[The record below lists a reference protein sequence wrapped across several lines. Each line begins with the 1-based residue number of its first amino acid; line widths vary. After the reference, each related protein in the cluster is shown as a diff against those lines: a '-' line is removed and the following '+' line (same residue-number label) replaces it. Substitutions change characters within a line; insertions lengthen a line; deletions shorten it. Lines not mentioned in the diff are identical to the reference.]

1 VLYVGLDYADEYSYA
16 NGNNAPNMTWLLTRC
31 TKERAAELK

>member
-1 VLYVGLDYADEYSYA
+1 VGLDYADGYSYS

-31 TKERAAELK
+31 AKERAAELK